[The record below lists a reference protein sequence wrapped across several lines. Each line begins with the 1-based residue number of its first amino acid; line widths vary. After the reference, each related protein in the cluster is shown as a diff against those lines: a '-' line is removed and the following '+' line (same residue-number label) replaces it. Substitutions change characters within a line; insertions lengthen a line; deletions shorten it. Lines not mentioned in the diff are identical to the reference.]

1 MTAEIN
7 TQYTSY
13 VHISN
18 SGYAFTVEVNDVD
31 SEHGATQRLGIELH
45 AFGLTLDTS
54 VHLDDNV
61 LDALEYVLAKAREQ
75 RAAFNMST
83 YNPTDPAIPP
93 HSRNDDN
100 IMWAVKDS
108 ESSQES

>member
-18 SGYAFTVEVNDVD
+18 SGYAFAVEVNDLD
-31 SEHGATQRLGIELH
+31 SEYGATQRLGIELH
-45 AFGLTLDTS
+45 AFGLTLDTT

-61 LDALEYVLAKAREQ
+61 LDALEYILGKAREQ
-75 RAAFNMST
+75 RKAFRMST
-83 YNPTDPAIPP
+83 YNPTDKAVPP
-93 HSRNDDN
+93 HSREDN
-100 IMWAVKDS
+100 S
-108 ESSQES
+108 EKCSDSSQES